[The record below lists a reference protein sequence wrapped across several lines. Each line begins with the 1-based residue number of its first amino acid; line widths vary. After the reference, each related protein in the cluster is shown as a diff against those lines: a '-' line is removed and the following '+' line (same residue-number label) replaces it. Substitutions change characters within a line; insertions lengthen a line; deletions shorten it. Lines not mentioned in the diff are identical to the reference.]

1 MKKSIYHPRDTFNYD
16 KLTRSQIERLE
27 DLHYRKTYGMKKEN
41 NNIDHLRSLLKNK
54 AITLKQYYFRK
65 GAEELNINTYLEK
78 NNLITKIS

>member
-1 MKKSIYHPRDTFNYD
+1 MKKSIHHPRDTFNYD

-27 DLHYRKTYGMKKEN
+27 DLHYRQTYGKKKEN

-65 GAEELNINTYLEK
+65 RAEELNINTWQLKE
-78 NNLITKIS
+78 TF